1 MPKVCGKTVHNL
13 CLSPSKTCV
22 RLYTHLLAI
31 VRELVATCEQAFVIP
46 SFIRLDSTVLFTG
59 KFIDSYLLNVDFYTV
74 STVPITSPTK

>member
-31 VRELVATCEQAFVIP
+31 VRVLIASCEQAFVIP

-59 KFIDSYLLNVDFYTV
+59 KFMNLYLLNVEFYTV
-74 STVPITSPTK
+74 STAPITSPTK

>member
-31 VRELVATCEQAFVIP
+31 VRALIASCEQAFVIP

-59 KFIDSYLLNVDFYTV
+59 KFIDSYLLDVDFYTV

>member
-1 MPKVCGKTVHNL
+1 MPKVCGKVVQNL

-46 SFIRLDSTVLFTG
+46 SFIRLGSTVLFTD
-59 KFIDSYLLNVDFYTV
+59 KFMNLYLLNVDFYTV